1 MAAIPSR
8 HLPRLIWRRLVR
20 EIRRRTTP
28 AEPRPLHVDDQTMA
42 IARRFAERQTPQFFP
57 LTLETAKLVA
67 QHYPEARTA
76 TIRQADA
83 IREHRFDLLG
93 SGEVVL
99 GERIDWHADFKSGH
113 RWPLD
118 HHTRLALAAP
128 EGGFDVKVPWEL
140 SRFHHA
146 VRLGQAYLYT
156 GDEGYAQEIVDQ
168 VEDWIETNPYGFGV
182 NWAGPMD
189 VAIRA
194 VNWLWAYYHIAGSN
208 SLTPT
213 FVARW
218 LASLRQHGRYLLHHL
233 EDGWP
238 RTNHLI
244 ANLVGLAYLGLLL
257 PEFPEAARWRRVG
270 LRRLGTE
277 LARQV
282 YPDGVS
288 HEASTSYH
296 RLVAEMGL
304 SVLALCAITEATGIT
319 GETHG
324 YDRLWGMA
332 DVIAALTQPDGL
344 VPTIGDADDGRLH
357 ILTAHGDPERTA
369 RDHRHLLALAAV
381 LRGRASGNWP
391 PEGSTREAQ
400 WADRAG
406 DEWQDALWCF
416 PEIVGPY
423 LDQRQGDTQP
433 VDVESCGFT
442 QGGLYVMRRDDLHLT
457 IDASGVGQEDVGG
470 HAHNDTL
477 GLTLCAYGREFLVDR
492 GSYLYTSDPAARNR
506 FRSTAS
512 HSVLQ
517 IEGAE
522 INPLPERALFH
533 LPDVAQV
540 TVHAWETTPDC
551 DWFDASH
558 DGYRR
563 LTPGII
569 HRRGVNFDKE
579 LGAWAVRDT
588 LTPVSPDKE
597 CEAQVDLWFQFAPL
611 PLVMDEAE
619 NAVRTTLADGP
630 NLLILPLG
638 EFPLASSIGETW
650 HAPRY
655 GVRVRAPFAKF
666 SGCVKIPTDLTVLL
680 CPYQNEGDS
689 STARFIGER
698 IGRRLGRLTG

>member
-1 MAAIPSR
+1 
-8 HLPRLIWRRLVR
+8 
-20 EIRRRTTP
+20 
-28 AEPRPLHVDDQTMA
+28 
-42 IARRFAERQTPQFFP
+42 
-57 LTLETAKLVA
+57 
-67 QHYPEARTA
+67 
-76 TIRQADA
+76 
-83 IREHRFDLLG
+83 
-93 SGEVVL
+93 
-99 GERIDWHADFKSGH
+99 
-113 RWPLD
+113 
-118 HHTRLALAAP
+118 
-128 EGGFDVKVPWEL
+128 
-140 SRFHHA
+140 
-146 VRLGQAYLYT
+146 
-156 GDEGYAQEIVDQ
+156 
-168 VEDWIETNPYGFGV
+168 
-182 NWAGPMD
+182 

-194 VNWLWAYYHIAGSN
+194 VNWLWAYHHVAGSS
-208 SLTPT
+208 SLTPA

-257 PEFPEAARWRRVG
+257 PEFPEAVRWRRVG

-282 YPDGVS
+282 YPNGVS
-288 HEASTSYH
+288 YEASTSYH

-304 SVLALCAITEATGIT
+304 SVLALCAATGITGIT
-319 GETHG
+319 GETRG
-324 YDRLWGMA
+324 FDRLWGMA

-344 VPTIGDADDGRLH
+344 VPQIGDADDGRLH

-369 RDHRHLLALAAV
+369 RDQRYLLALAAV
-381 LRGRASGNWP
+381 LRGRAAGSWP
-391 PEGSTREAQ
+391 PEGSTREAR
-400 WADRAG
+400 WAEQAG
-406 DEWQDALWCF
+406 NEWQDALWCF

-433 VDVESCGFT
+433 VEVESRGFP
-442 QGGLYVMRRDDLHLT
+442 QGGLYVMRAGDLHLT
-457 IDASGVGQEDVGG
+457 IDAGGVGQDGVGG

-492 GSYLYTSDPAARNR
+492 GSYLYTSDPVARNR
-506 FRSTAS
+506 FRSTAY

-533 LPDVAQV
+533 LPDAARVM
-540 TVHAWETTPDC
+540 VHAWETTPDY

-563 LTPGII
+563 LTSGII
-569 HRRGVNFDKE
+569 HQRGVVFDKE
-579 LGAWAVRDT
+579 AGAWVVRDT
-588 LTPVSPDKE
+588 LAPVSPGKG

-611 PLVMDEAE
+611 PLVVDAAE

-638 EFPLASSIGETW
+638 EFPLAVSLGEGW
-650 HAPRY
+650 HSPRY
-655 GVRVRAPFAKF
+655 GVRVCAPFAKF
-666 SGCVKIPTDLTVLL
+666 SGRVKIPIDLTVLL
-680 CPYQNEGDS
+680 YPYQNGGDS

-698 IGRRLGRLTG
+698 IGQRLSRQAG